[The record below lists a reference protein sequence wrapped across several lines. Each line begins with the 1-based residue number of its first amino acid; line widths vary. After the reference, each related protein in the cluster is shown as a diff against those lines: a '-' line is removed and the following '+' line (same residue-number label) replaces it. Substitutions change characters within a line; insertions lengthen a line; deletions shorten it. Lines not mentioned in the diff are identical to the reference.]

1 MVGDPAPLGPA
12 DPAADGRLFS
22 GRAIAM
28 VAISI
33 GLGVV
38 MQAIAYQL
46 SRDPSRNVDNLI
58 RWSIFLTVVQYAV
71 VATIVLSQI
80 TPKIRL
86 LWGPGSP
93 VSRIAAGA
101 AVGLGGGGV
110 ILLLLRAASGT
121 LTSDQRVVQ
130 LMSGGEAS
138 RIIAA
143 TLLACLAAPVVEEV
157 LFRGLL
163 LESLRRYHVGMA
175 LLVSSMFFAVWHL
188 NKKALI
194 YYTAMGCIF
203 GGLYIKRGLLA
214 SMTGHFC
221 FNGILT
227 AAAVVIVLGPGHT
240 YDLNGL
246 QVSLPAGWTENATE
260 TDNPFVDDAIQLA
273 VDGPDGSGIVF
284 FDLAGAGVDVPEY
297 DPDAVAQRLATSE
310 IPLPTGSSYDAT
322 SVRQVDLPTVG
333 RAVEADFTVGANRG
347 ELVFFAAGGRTYFT
361 MFINGGSSKAASDFD
376 EMLNTMR
383 PVPSGLLGS

>member
-1 MVGDPAPLGPA
+1 
-12 DPAADGRLFS
+12 
-22 GRAIAM
+22 
-28 VAISI
+28 
-33 GLGVV
+33 
-38 MQAIAYQL
+38 
-46 SRDPSRNVDNLI
+46 
-58 RWSIFLTVVQYAV
+58 
-71 VATIVLSQI
+71 
-80 TPKIRL
+80 
-86 LWGPGSP
+86 
-93 VSRIAAGA
+93 
-101 AVGLGGGGV
+101 
-110 ILLLLRAASGT
+110 
-121 LTSDQRVVQ
+121 
-130 LMSGGEAS
+130 
-138 RIIAA
+138 
-143 TLLACLAAPVVEEV
+143 
-157 LFRGLL
+157 
-163 LESLRRYHVGMA
+163 
-175 LLVSSMFFAVWHL
+175 
-188 NKKALI
+188 
-194 YYTAMGCIF
+194 MGCIF

-333 RAVEADFTVGANRG
+333 RAVEADFTFGANRG
-347 ELVFFAAGGRTYFT
+347 ELVFFAAGGRPYFT

-376 EMLNTMR
+376 EMLNTMQ